1 MSRNANGQASVR
13 VILPLAALGVVA
25 LAAGAFALSGG
36 SGSSAKK
43 AADPTPSSEAIPPSS
58 ESVASSS
65 TTAKA
70 AMTLPNNVSF
80 GGGPA
85 AANTGSVAAGDRGG
99 APVAD
104 PNATPG
110 TRPGAPVTSGDAA
123 TSVAEAPPTNPPS
136 QTTAPGTPQPG
147 QSQGSA
153 PVPKPD
159 AFTAVSGQAIVLNVL
174 ANDTDADG
182 DLNPDSLVLALKPQA
197 GIAVLGK
204 GGTITYT
211 PELSYQGPD
220 FLRYV
225 VCDRKNNC
233 AGGVVSITVTMNPS
247 VGTTSSTD
255 APPPPP
261 PGNS

>member
-13 VILPLAALGVVA
+13 VILPLAALGVVV

-43 AADPTPSSEAIPPSS
+43 SADPVATSDAVPPSS

-70 AMTLPNNVSF
+70 AVTLPNNVSF

-123 TSVAEAPPTNPPS
+123 TSVAQAPPTNPPS

-147 QSQGSA
+147 QSLGSK
-153 PVPKPD
+153 PVAQAD
-159 AFTAVSGQAIVLNVL
+159 TAVAVAGQPIVINVV
-174 ANDTDADG
+174 ANDSDPDG
-182 DLNPDSLVLALKPQA
+182 DLNPDSVILTSKPQA
-197 GIAVLGK
+197 GTASLGK
-204 GGTITYT
+204 GGKVTYT
-211 PELSYQGPD
+211 ADPSYQGPD
-220 FLRYV
+220 FFSYV

-233 AGGVVSITVTMNPS
+233 GGNMVSISVTIS
-247 VGTTSSTD
+247 AAAGTTSSTD

-261 PGNS
+261 AGNS